1 MDPMHNLNSTPTVI
15 NSKPLTR
22 RQEDVLIA
30 ICCGRPYRQVSRVLG
45 MTEGSLKVYMSHL
58 MGVTGKNR
66 TELALIGYHLAAQ
79 RAEAALPCA
88 PPPLADL
95 GTIPSN
101 FADGPADGPFSR

>member
-1 MDPMHNLNSTPTVI
+1 
-15 NSKPLTR
+15 
-22 RQEDVLIA
+22 
-30 ICCGRPYRQVSRVLG
+30 
-45 MTEGSLKVYMSHL
+45 